1 MLYAT
6 SVNQSRQ
13 GQQAGLPPDLLV
25 MSMAF
30 IIVAQ
35 VPFYPFLCPSCGLHR
50 SPLSRPLIWPI
61 ITLFTIAALTFF
73 TLQH

>member
-13 GQQAGLPPDLLV
+13 GQHAGGLPPDLLV

-35 VPFYPFLCPSCGLHR
+35 V
-50 SPLSRPLIWPI
+50 
-61 ITLFTIAALTFF
+61 
-73 TLQH
+73 Q